1 MHQRALCHR
10 GKNKLLFNQLPVL
23 HKDMSLLSQVYVL
36 CSLVDNYNNVEDY
49 IFLQTTDNNLQTPTT
64 IVTNHF
70 FTQ

>member
-1 MHQRALCHR
+1 MSYYMHQRALCHR

-36 CSLVDNYNNVEDY
+36 CSLVDNYNNVEAPIY
-49 IFLQTTDNNLQTPTT
+49 FYKHQPQNKCHKTF
-64 IVTNHF
+64 F